1 MQLESEL
8 PIETKRIRMNEQDQA
23 VVDEQSQE
31 LVAPLT
37 LHDQRCAQHAQKAAN
52 ANWQQ

>member
-1 MQLESEL
+1 
-8 PIETKRIRMNEQDQA
+8 MNEQDQA

-52 ANWQQ
+52 ANWQQWQKQQACESVRIWV